1 LALSLVAVAG
11 VFPAMQVT
19 LLSQVIQAD
28 SLEAAWN
35 AVVELAR
42 HVGVAAVVKTR
53 YRMAGPKDADGGTKL
68 ELARLYLD
76 PDLAARCAVPGTSA
90 SASSPP
96 PAVLWQVASAAG
108 EVVAPPRDADGLPV
122 TVRDSADASDPFV
135 ERFTRTLR
143 DHHGIRFQAIL
154 TVPGSP
160 ATADIVAEFLNFF
173 APEPLGPDV
182 VSLLG
187 SVAGAYA
194 GRVAVLASQEESGR
208 AVTLRPQEI
217 ECIRWAV
224 AGKSIQDIADITGLS
239 YRSVRYQIDQARE
252 RYGYASNLQT
262 YVRASIDYG
271 LDPLISPPPKSRD

>member
-1 LALSLVAVAG
+1 
-11 VFPAMQVT
+11 MQVS

-28 SLEAAWN
+28 SLEAAWD

-42 HVGVAAVVKTR
+42 DVGVAAVVKTK
-53 YRMAGPKDADGGTKL
+53 YRMAGSKDANGGAKL

-76 PDLAARCAVPGTSA
+76 PDLASRCAVPGTSA
-90 SASSPP
+90 ASPP
-96 PAVLWQVASAAG
+96 PAVLWLVGPAAG
-108 EVVAPPRDADGLPV
+108 EVMALPRDADGLPV
-122 TVRDSADASDPFV
+122 TVQDSAESSDPFV
-135 ERFTRTLR
+135 ARFARTLL
-143 DHHGIRFQAIL
+143 DHHGIRFKAIL
-154 TVPGSP
+154 TVPGTP

-173 APEPLGPDV
+173 AVEPLGPDV

-194 GRVAVLASQEESGR
+194 GRVAVLASQEENGR

-217 ECIRWAV
+217 ECIRWAI

-252 RYGYASNLQT
+252 RYGYTSNLQT
-262 YVRASIDYG
+262 YVRASVDYG
-271 LDPLISPPPKSRD
+271 LDPLICPPPKGRT

>member
-1 LALSLVAVAG
+1 
-11 VFPAMQVT
+11 MQVA

-35 AVVELAR
+35 AVVALVR
-42 HVGVAAVVKTR
+42 DLGVGAIVKTR
-53 YRMAGPKDADGGTKL
+53 YRMAGARDANGGARL

-76 PDLAARCAVPGTSA
+76 PELASRCAAPGK

-96 PAVLWQVASAAG
+96 PAILWQMAPAAG
-108 EVVAPPRDADGLPV
+108 EPVAPPRDADGLPASV
-122 TVRDSADASDPFV
+122 SDSADASDPFV

-143 DHHGIRFQAIL
+143 DHHGIGFKAIL
-154 TVPGSP
+154 TVPGCP
-160 ATADIVAEFLNFF
+160 TEKDISSEFLNFF
-173 APEPLGPDV
+173 AIEPLGPDV

-194 GRVAVLASQEESGR
+194 GRVAVLASQDENGR

-252 RYGYASNLQT
+252 RYGYTSNLQA
-262 YVRASIDYG
+262 YVRASVDYG
-271 LDPLISPPPKSRD
+271 LDPLISPPPKNRA

>member
-1 LALSLVAVAG
+1 MSVFAVAG
-11 VFPAMQVT
+11 VLPGMQVS

-28 SLEAAWN
+28 SLEGAWN

-42 HVGVAAVVKTR
+42 DLGVGAVVKTR
-53 YRMAGPKDADGGTKL
+53 YRMAGLKDANGGAKL

-76 PDLAARCAVPGTSA
+76 PELASRCAAPGE

-96 PAVLWQVASAAG
+96 PAVLWLVAPAAG
-108 EVVAPPRDADGLPV
+108 EVVAPPSDADGLPAAV
-122 TVRDSADASDPFV
+122 QDSANASDPFV

-143 DHHGIRFQAIL
+143 DHHGIRFKSIL
-154 TVPGSP
+154 TVPGCP
-160 ATADIVAEFLNFF
+160 GATDISAEFLNFF
-173 APEPLGPDV
+173 ATEPLSPDV
-182 VSLLG
+182 ISLLG

-194 GRVAVLASQEESGR
+194 GRVAVLASQEENGR

-252 RYGYASNLQT
+252 RYGYTTNLQA
-262 YVRASIDYG
+262 YVRASVDYG
-271 LDPLISPPPKSRD
+271 LDPLISPPPKSRA

>member
-1 LALSLVAVAG
+1 
-11 VFPAMQVT
+11 MQVS
-19 LLSQVIQAD
+19 LLSQLIQAD

-53 YRMAGPKDADGGTKL
+53 YRMAGPKDADGGAKL

-76 PDLAARCAVPGTSA
+76 PDLASRCAVPGASASA

-96 PAVLWQVASAAG
+96 PAVLWQMAPAAG

-122 TVRDSADASDPFV
+122 TEQDSADASDPFV

-173 APEPLGPDV
+173 ATEPLGTDV

-194 GRVAVLASQEESGR
+194 GRVAVLASHEENGR

-252 RYGYASNLQT
+252 RYGYASNLQA
-262 YVRASIDYG
+262 YVRASVDYG
-271 LDPLISPPPKSRD
+271 LDPLISPPPTSRD